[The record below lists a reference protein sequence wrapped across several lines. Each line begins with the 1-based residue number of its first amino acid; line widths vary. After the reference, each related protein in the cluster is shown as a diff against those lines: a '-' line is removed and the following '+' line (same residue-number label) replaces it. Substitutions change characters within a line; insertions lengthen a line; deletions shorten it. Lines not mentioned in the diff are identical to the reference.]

1 MINNTTFCNN
11 NVNFMAIPRAKY
23 KLHTGETIRLLELE
37 KKDLPFIEEFC
48 SNINKYMDK
57 KKIETVTDKRL
68 IIDTS
73 FQVINEILKLPEK
86 LKNKTKMFIAESN
99 NDICGV
105 LVGGMPKLTSKNSIK
120 HSSRK
125 FSRNNETEL
134 NWCASWLSTP
144 DKPRK
149 GIGKI
154 MLSEYINTVKRDGF
168 DKIFIQSEIP
178 ELSFAKKF
186 YEQMGFKALSEQK
199 PHRQVEQNKDI
210 VKCVEDLYDY
220 NIVPMMGNV
229 TSLNNAK
236 NKVFAEYKRQILPES
251 SIDLYKEIKQ

>member
-1 MINNTTFCNN
+1 MINNNTNLTNQNISFT
-11 NVNFMAIPRAKY
+11 AIPRAKY
-23 KLHTGETIRLLELE
+23 KLSTGETIRILELE
-37 KKDLPFIEEFC
+37 EKDLPFIKEFS
-48 SNINKYMDK
+48 SNIKKYMDK
-57 KKIETVTDKRL
+57 KEIESVTDKRL

-73 FQVINEILKLPEK
+73 FQVIKEILKLPEK
-86 LKNKTKMFIAESN
+86 LRNKTRMFIAESN

-105 LVGGMPKLTSKNSIK
+105 LVGGMPKKTSKNAIK

-144 DKPRK
+144 DKPKK
-149 GIGKI
+149 GVGKI
-154 MLSEYINTVKRDGF
+154 MLSEYIDTIKHDGF
-168 DKIFIQSEIP
+168 DKMFIQSEIP

-199 PHRQVEQNKDI
+199 PHRQVEQNKDV

-220 NIVPMMGNV
+220 NIVPMLGDIN
-229 TSLNNAK
+229 SINNAK
-236 NKVFAEYKRQILPES
+236 NKVFTEYKRQILPKT
-251 SIDLYKEIKQ
+251 SIDLHKEIK